1 MGPIE
6 TLFCIGQ
13 KEERSTIGTTKRGP
27 DETGALVDVDGSFPD

>member
-13 KEERSTIGTTKRGP
+13 KKGTQLGQRGP
-27 DETGALVDVDGSFPD
+27 DETGALVDDGSFPD